1 MTVSCRLSAGPYCLH
16 SDIICGF
23 SRSTRTSTV
32 NNPLW
37 RHRERE
43 CAWSARE
50 SDLITSH
57 YLLHYSS
64 ATVTLR
70 MAFLHSLLGRLSSP
84 GWVPN
89 WLQATHIYLHTNSA
103 LLFTMSPC
111 HHLLP
116 GLARTF
122 CLPGRCEIRSEKQRY
137 FYSELY
143 HC

>member
-1 MTVSCRLSAGPYCLH
+1 MNVAAECLMTVSCRLSAGPYCLH

-23 SRSTRTSTV
+23 SRPTRTSTV

-103 LLFTMSPC
+103 PLFTMSP
-111 HHLLP
+111 P
-116 GLARTF
+116 AS
-122 CLPGRCEIRSEKQRY
+122 RSYTYILFTREM
-137 FYSELY
+137 
-143 HC
+143 